1 MEQINLKA
9 FKKILS
15 NEVQLI
21 QSMDHPNIIKLVEYN
36 CEGEIVIKPSGKA
49 IQVFFIVLELVEQG
63 DLFSFI
69 KAKYNKGGF
78 NERFARFYF
87 LQLLTVIEY
96 LHNSAGI
103 VHRDLKPENLL
114 LNQKYDLKIADFGLS
129 SKKEGNYGLGI
140 HYTQV
145 GTR

>member
-1 MEQINLKA
+1 MN
-9 FKKILS
+9 
-15 NEVQLI
+15 
-21 QSMDHPNIIKLVEYN
+21 HPNIIKLVEYN
-36 CEGEIVIKPSGKA
+36 CDGEIIIKPSGKA

-69 KAKYNKGGF
+69 KAKYKQGGF
-78 NERFARFYF
+78 NERFARYYF
-87 LQLLTVIEY
+87 LQLLSAIEY
-96 LHNSAGI
+96 LHSTAGI

-140 HYTQV
+140 HYS
-145 GTR
+145 